1 MDFINGVKYAR
12 LFNIWPEIKGSA
24 ADFDLSENTSI
35 SFFWSQ
41 NVVFTESNF
50 LHIQFNYKLSK
61 E

>member
-35 SFFWSQ
+35 SFFGLKMW
-41 NVVFTESNF
+41 FFFNF
-50 LHIQFNYKLSK
+50 LHMQFNYKLSK